1 MNVDKKKLWIQILAF
16 IGLGLTIEL
25 AFIYYSANFD
35 KYALSSFCSVNEF
48 IDCDGAARSTAAQFL
63 GIPLAYW
70 GMFFYLIV
78 LFLTFVNKL
87 QETPHLGFLRV
98 FKNPKAYI
106 ATLGSIAFICSMI
119 LAVIS
124 LVGIKKLCILCV
136 VTYFIDL
143 IIATIAA
150 DGLFKN
156 IITGFKTTFF
166 DFIDGVKTYPKTF
179 VGLLLNFSSFL
190 TYSAVSL
197 NFVKHLKTTKEF
209 RKYRKMKEN
218 PYRVKGNVLGNE
230 KGEVIIE
237 LYSDFVCPLCYIH
250 NIMLHQAAQ
259 EYKNIKVIHHNYP
272 LDMDCNE
279 YISFNVHPKACF
291 MSKAALAAE
300 KQGNYWEMSSLLYEK
315 QPTSKKQLRKLVEQ
329 LNFDM
334 EKFAKDFDSAEI
346 KKEINEEIVYAA
358 EELEID
364 ATPTMFI
371 NKKKYVGIKPY
382 FELKKILEEHGA
394 KRD

>member
-1 MNVDKKKLWIQILAF
+1 
-16 IGLGLTIEL
+16 
-25 AFIYYSANFD
+25 
-35 KYALSSFCSVNEF
+35 
-48 IDCDGAARSTAAQFL
+48 
-63 GIPLAYW
+63 
-70 GMFFYLIV
+70 
-78 LFLTFVNKL
+78 
-87 QETPHLGFLRV
+87 
-98 FKNPKAYI
+98 
-106 ATLGSIAFICSMI
+106 
-119 LAVIS
+119 
-124 LVGIKKLCILCV
+124 
-136 VTYFIDL
+136 
-143 IIATIAA
+143 
-150 DGLFKN
+150 
-156 IITGFKTTFF
+156 
-166 DFIDGVKTYPKTF
+166 
-179 VGLLLNFSSFL
+179 
-190 TYSAVSL
+190 
-197 NFVKHLKTTKEF
+197 
-209 RKYRKMKEN
+209 MKEN
-218 PYRVKGNVLGNE
+218 LYRVKRKVLGNE
-230 KGEVIIE
+230 KGEVVIE

-259 EYKNIKVIHHNYP
+259 EYKNIKVVHHNYP